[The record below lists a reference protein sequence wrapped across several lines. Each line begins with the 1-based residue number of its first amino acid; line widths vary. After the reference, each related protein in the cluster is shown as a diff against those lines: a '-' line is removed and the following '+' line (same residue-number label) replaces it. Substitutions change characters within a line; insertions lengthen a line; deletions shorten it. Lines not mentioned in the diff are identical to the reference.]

1 MEWNNIIFA
10 VVVFAVLGGAIGAML
25 AAASKVFAVP
35 RNEKAELIAEVLP
48 GANCG
53 GCGFSGCAA
62 LAEAVANGKA
72 KPNSCTVGGAEV
84 TEKVAAIMG
93 VEAGKTVKMRAQ
105 VMCSGA
111 HDVSKQKYDY
121 QGITDCRSA
130 MQLGGGSRLCPNGC
144 IGLGTCAAEC
154 PFDAIVVENGVAFVD
169 YKKCQG
175 CGICVN
181 VCPKNIIKLIPF
193 DSKHWVGC
201 MSVDKGPV
209 TRTYCDV
216 GCIGCHLCEKV
227 CEAGAIKVDGFL
239 ASIDY
244 DKCTGCDKCV
254 EKCPRKIIWSGES
267 QARGPVIR
275 IAPDKQD

>member
-25 AAASKVFAVP
+25 AVASKVFAVP

-84 TEKVAAIMG
+84 AEKVAAIMG

-111 HDVSKQKYDY
+111 HDVSKQKYD
-121 QGITDCRSA
+121 
-130 MQLGGGSRLCPNGC
+130 
-144 IGLGTCAAEC
+144 
-154 PFDAIVVENGVAFVD
+154 
-169 YKKCQG
+169 
-175 CGICVN
+175 
-181 VCPKNIIKLIPF
+181 
-193 DSKHWVGC
+193 
-201 MSVDKGPV
+201 
-209 TRTYCDV
+209 
-216 GCIGCHLCEKV
+216 
-227 CEAGAIKVDGFL
+227 
-239 ASIDY
+239 
-244 DKCTGCDKCV
+244 
-254 EKCPRKIIWSGES
+254 
-267 QARGPVIR
+267 
-275 IAPDKQD
+275 

>member
-1 MEWNNIIFA
+1 MDFTNIIFA
-10 VVVFAVLGGAIGAML
+10 VIVFALLGGAIGALL
-25 AAASKVFAVP
+25 AIASRVFAVP
-35 RNEKAELIAEVLP
+35 RNEKAEQIVEVLP

-62 LAEAVANGKA
+62 LAEAIATGKA
-72 KPNSCTVGGAEV
+72 KPNSCTVGGDAVAEQ
-84 TEKVAAIMG
+84 VAAIMG
-93 VEAGKTVKMRAQ
+93 VKAEKTVKMRAQ

-111 HDVSKQKYDY
+111 KSLSKQKYDY
-121 QGITDCRSA
+121 QGITDCVSA

-144 IGLGTCAAEC
+144 IGLGTCVEKC
-154 PFDAIVVENGVAFVD
+154 PFDAIELRDGVAFVD

-175 CGICVN
+175 CGVCVAA
-181 VCPKNIIKLIPF
+181 CPKGIIKLIPF

-201 MSVDKGPV
+201 MSQDKGAA
-209 TRTYCDV
+209 TRSYCDV
-216 GCIGCHLCEKV
+216 GCIGCRICEKN
-227 CEAGAIKVDGFL
+227 CEFGAIKVEGFL

-267 QARGPVIR
+267 QARGPVI
-275 IAPDKQD
+275 KL

>member
-1 MEWNNIIFA
+1 MDFTNIIFA
-10 VVVFAVLGGAIGAML
+10 VIVFALLGGAIGALL
-25 AAASKVFAVP
+25 AVASRVFAVP
-35 RNEKAELIAEVLP
+35 VNEKAEQIVEVLP

-62 LAEAVANGKA
+62 LAEAIANGKA
-72 KPNSCTVGGAEV
+72 KPNSCTVGGDAV
-84 TEKVAAIMG
+84 GDQVAAIMG
-93 VEAGKTVKMRAQ
+93 VKAEKAVKMRAQ

-111 HDVSKQKYDY
+111 KSLSKQKYDY
-121 QGITDCRSA
+121 QGITDCVSA

-144 IGLGTCAAEC
+144 IGLGTCVAKC
-154 PFDAIVVENGVAFVD
+154 PFDAIELHDGVAFVD

-175 CGICVN
+175 CGVCVAA
-181 VCPKNIIKLIPF
+181 CPKGIIKLIPF

-201 MSVDKGPV
+201 MSQDKGAA
-209 TRTYCDV
+209 TRSYCDV
-216 GCIGCHLCEKV
+216 GCIGCRICEKN
-227 CEAGAIKVDGFL
+227 CEAGAIKIDGFL

-267 QARGPVIR
+267 QARGPVI
-275 IAPDKQD
+275 KLN